1 MSTQQIFD
9 EISVNQS
16 KTIYDSQSSIG
27 GDLVL
32 FDKFEDVPILSES
45 RRMNGVFV
53 ALCLEGSA
61 RYTVDTKEQMVRKN
75 DVIIISK
82 GQVVGDYMLSRDCR
96 GLAILASWRFYQEVI
111 RDVKELATLIYLSVN
126 RPVYNLEPATIEMF
140 VAYFRQIKQHVDDA
154 VHQYREAVVKMLM
167 RALIYDMGNVI
178 FRIQHRDGAKHQSRS
193 TQVFFDFIALLEK
206 NFRQERRVSWYASE
220 LGLSPKY
227 LSETIKQ
234 VSQRTPNDW
243 IDNFVVTELRLLLN
257 NTSKSIKQI
266 AEEMNFANQ
275 SFLGKYFKE
284 NVGLSPTDYRK
295 T

>member
-1 MSTQQIFD
+1 MYGKKIFN
-9 EISVNQS
+9 EISVSQS
-16 KTIYDSQSSIG
+16 KTIYDVQSCIG
-27 GDLVL
+27 SDLAL

-61 RYTVDTKEQMVRKN
+61 RYTVDTKEQLVHKN

-96 GLAILASWRFYQEVI
+96 GLAFLASYGFYQEVI
-111 RDVKELATLIYLSVN
+111 RDVKELATLFYLSVN
-126 RPVYNLEPATIEMF
+126 RPVYNLEEETATMF
-140 VAYFRQIKQHVDDA
+140 ADYFRLIKQRVDDA
-154 VHQYREAVVKMLM
+154 RHQYREAVVKMLI
-167 RALIYDMGNVI
+167 RSLIYDMGNVI
-178 FRIQHRDGAKHQSRS
+178 FRLQHRKGAKPQTRS
-193 TQVFFDFIALLEK
+193 EHVFFDFIALLEK
-206 NFRQERRVSWYASE
+206 NFRRERRVSWYASQ

-243 IDNFVVTELRLLLN
+243 IDNFVITELRLLLS

-266 AEEMNFANQ
+266 AWEMNFANQ
-275 SFLGKYFKE
+275 SFFGKYFKE
-284 NVGLSPTDYRK
+284 NVGMSPTEYRK
-295 T
+295 M

>member
-16 KTIYDSQSSIG
+16 KTIYDVQSSIG
-27 GDLVL
+27 SDLVL

-96 GLAILASWRFYQEVI
+96 GLAILASWGFYQEVI
-111 RDVKELATLIYLSVN
+111 RDVKELATLFYLSVN
-126 RPVYNLEPATIEMF
+126 RPVYNLESATVEMF
-140 VAYFRQIKQHVDDA
+140 VAYFRQIKQHVDD
-154 VHQYREAVVKMLM
+154 VEHQYREAVVKMLI

-193 TQVFFDFIALLEK
+193 TQVFFDFIALLEQ
-206 NFRQERRVSWYASE
+206 NFRQERRVSWYAGE

-234 VSQRTPNDW
+234 VSQRTPNEW